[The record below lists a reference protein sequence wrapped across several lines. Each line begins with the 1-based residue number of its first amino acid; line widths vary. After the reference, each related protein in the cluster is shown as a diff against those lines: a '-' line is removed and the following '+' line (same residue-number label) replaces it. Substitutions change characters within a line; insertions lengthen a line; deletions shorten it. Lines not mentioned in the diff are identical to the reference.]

1 VRRERAESLNDL
13 SRLPYLPVAVAIG
26 GQQGRLGAA
35 AAAAAAAAT
44 APNRCQETDLESRDA
59 PPQSVVAAEVALA
72 QVRGGGERARRPA
85 EMLFDDNFDDN
96 PLCSRI
102 LAHRPLFT
110 VTDMWGLS
118 ELGANPAPEQKSN

>member
-35 AAAAAAAAT
+35 AAAT

-72 QVRGGGERARRPA
+72 RVRGGGERARRPA

-110 VTDMWGLS
+110 VTVTDMWGLS